1 MSLLSTHTI
10 RFSQPVSPRG
20 RNLRSGLLATG
31 LALTAMLT
39 SNIASAQYRARDSAT
54 AGGVAG
60 AIIGGIIGHQ
70 NDEVPEGAII
80 GGAVGALAGGLLG
93 KAQQEDLNRQ
103 RYAQQQAYYAQ
114 QQQYY
119 TQQQTTRLSGI
130 STQDVVSMNRSGLS
144 ETLILGQLSARGV
157 QRRLEV
163 SEIIALHQAGVS
175 DNIIGAMQS
184 VPLATQIASRTT
196 ARPATVPQQPVY
208 SQQTVI
214 RQQPIVVREP
224 VIYAQPPVVY
234 ERVYRAPPV
243 YHRPYH
249 RHARSGASI
258 RIGF

>member
-1 MSLLSTHTI
+1 LLASNAP
-10 RFSQPVSPRG
+10 RFSQNVRTEG
-20 RNLRSGLLATG
+20 LRLKAKLLATSF
-31 LALTAMLT
+31 ALIAMLAG
-39 SNIASAQYRARDSAT
+39 NVASAQYRARDGAT

-93 KAQQEDLNRQ
+93 KAQEEDLARQ

-114 QQQYY
+114 QQQFYS
-119 TQQQTTRLSGI
+119 QQQATRLTGI
-130 STQDVVSMNRSGLS
+130 STQDVVSMSRSGLS
-144 ETLILGQLSARGV
+144 ETLILGQLQTRGV

-184 VPLATQIASRTT
+184 VPLATEIASRT
-196 ARPATVPQQPVY
+196 ASRPIAPPQQAIYAQP
-208 SQQTVI
+208 TVI
-214 RQQPIVVREP
+214 SQPPVVIHEP
-224 VIYAQPPVVY
+224 LIYAQPPVVV
-234 ERVYRAPPV
+234 ERIYRSPPV

-249 RHARSGASI
+249 RHSYRSGASI